1 MDGLLEFLYQRAY
14 EGRQSDVGG
23 SGPASQGSTG
33 GQGPSQLTVPDW
45 LGQVRDLF
53 PQSVSETITG
63 HALDRFGMSELVSD
77 PETLARL
84 EPDYDLLK
92 AVLAFRGMMQGPVLE
107 VARRVVR
114 TVVEDLRERLASA
127 VRRSL
132 SGRADRNARSRFKQ
146 ARNLHLQ
153 RTLKASLKHY
163 DPAQRRLQ
171 AADLHFFS
179 RLSRQV
185 PWQIIIAIDC
195 SGSMMDSVIHAA
207 VMAGIFHALP
217 AISVKLVAFD
227 TAIVDLSDQVDDPV
241 DVLMSVQL
249 GGGTDIAGAVAYCE
263 GLVDQP
269 SRTILVLVTDF
280 FEGGSENM
288 LLASIKRL
296 AGAGVTV
303 WGLAALDATARPH
316 YDQRLAGRCAD
327 AGATVAAL
335 TPERLGEWVAGVVR
349 S

>member
-1 MDGLLEFLYQRAY
+1 
-14 EGRQSDVGG
+14 
-23 SGPASQGSTG
+23 
-33 GQGPSQLTVPDW
+33 
-45 LGQVRDLF
+45 
-53 PQSVSETITG
+53 
-63 HALDRFGMSELVSD
+63 
-77 PETLARL
+77 
-84 EPDYDLLK
+84 
-92 AVLAFRGMMQGPVLE
+92 
-107 VARRVVR
+107 
-114 TVVEDLRERLASA
+114 
-127 VRRSL
+127 
-132 SGRADRNARSRFKQ
+132 
-146 ARNLHLQ
+146 
-153 RTLKASLKHY
+153 
-163 DPAQRRLQ
+163 
-171 AADLHFFS
+171 
-179 RLSRQV
+179 
-185 PWQIIIAIDC
+185 
-195 SGSMMDSVIHAA
+195 
-207 VMAGIFHALP
+207 MAGIFHALP